1 LQKPA
6 VHFKAGFAL
15 IFAASAVV
23 LSLSKERR
31 GTFKIK
37 ANPNMLFQFTEEQ
50 LMIQQAARD
59 FAQNECLPG
68 VIERDEK
75 QQFPREQ
82 VMKLAEL
89 GFLGMMVDP
98 KYGGA
103 GMDTV
108 SYVLAM
114 EEISK
119 IDASVSVVMS
129 VNNSLVCYGLQ
140 QYGSE
145 EQKQKYLT
153 PLAQGRK
160 DGDLYIGAFM
170 LSEPE
175 AGSDATS
182 QQTIA
187 EDKGDHYLLNGTKNW
202 ITNGGTASVYLVMA
216 QTDRSKG
223 SRGINCLIVEKNW
236 PGVTVAAKEN
246 KLGIRGSDTHTVMFT
261 DVKVPKEN
269 RIGEDG
275 FGFKFAMKTL
285 AGGRIGIASQALGIA
300 SGAYELA
307 REYSKTRKAFGTE
320 IMNHQAI
327 AFKLADMATK
337 IEAARLL
344 CLKAAWEKDN
354 KIDYTLSSSMAKV
367 FASETA
373 MWTTV
378 EAVQVHGGYGF
389 VKEYHVER
397 LMRDAKITQIYEGT
411 SEVQRIVISR
421 SILR

>member
-1 LQKPA
+1 
-6 VHFKAGFAL
+6 
-15 IFAASAVV
+15 
-23 LSLSKERR
+23 
-31 GTFKIK
+31 
-37 ANPNMLFQFTEEQ
+37 MDFQLTEEH
-50 LMIQQAARD
+50 LMIQKAARD
-59 FAQNECLPG
+59 FAISELLPG
-68 VIERDEK
+68 VIERDEHQK
-75 QQFPREQ
+75 FPTEQ
-82 VMKLAEL
+82 IKKLGEL
-89 GFLGMMVDP
+89 GFLGMMVSP

-103 GMDTV
+103 GLDAI

-119 IDASVSVVMS
+119 IDASASVVMS
-129 VNNSLVCYGLQ
+129 VNNSLVCWGLETF
-140 QYGSE
+140 GTE
-145 EQKQKYLT
+145 EQKQKYLV
-153 PLAQGRK
+153 PLASGQI
-160 DGDLYIGAFM
+160 IGAFM

-182 QQTIA
+182 QRTTA

-202 ITNGGTASVYLVMA
+202 ITNGNSASVYLVMA
-216 QTDRSKG
+216 QTHPEKGSKG
-223 SRGINCLIVEKNW
+223 INALIVEKNM
-236 PGVTVAAKEN
+236 PGITIGAKEN
-246 KLGIRGSDTHTVMFT
+246 KLGIRGSDTHSVMFQ
-261 DVKVPKEN
+261 DVIVPKEN

-307 REYSKTRKAFGTE
+307 LKYSKERKAFGKE
-320 IMNHQAI
+320 ISQHQAI
-327 AFKLADMATK
+327 QFKLADMATR

-344 CLKAAWEKDN
+344 CLKAAYDKDQHR
-354 KIDYTLSSSMAKV
+354 DYTLSSSMAKV

-373 MWTTV
+373 MWVTT
-378 EAVQVHGGYGF
+378 EAVQVHGGYGY

-421 SILR
+421 AILG

>member
-1 LQKPA
+1 MQ
-6 VHFKAGFAL
+6 FQ
-15 IFAASAVV
+15 
-23 LSLSKERR
+23 LS
-31 GTFKIK
+31 
-37 ANPNMLFQFTEEQ
+37 EEHV
-50 LMIQQAARD
+50 MIQKAARD

-75 QQFPREQ
+75 QQFPKEQ
-82 VMKLAEL
+82 IMKLAEL
-89 GFLGMMVDP
+89 GFMGMMVDP

-119 IDASVSVVMS
+119 IDASTSVCMS
-129 VNNSLVCYGLQ
+129 VNNSLVCWGLETF
-140 QYGSE
+140 GSE
-145 EQKQKYLT
+145 AQKQKYLT

-160 DGDLYIGAFM
+160 DGELYIGAFL

-182 QQTIA
+182 QRTTA
-187 EDKGDHYLLNGTKNW
+187 EDMGDHYLLNGTKNW
-202 ITNGGTASVYLVMA
+202 ITNGSSASVYLVIA
-216 QTDRSKG
+216 QTDPAKGSKG
-223 SRGINCLIVEKNW
+223 INAFIVEKNW

-246 KLGIRGSDTHTVMFT
+246 KLGIRGSDTHSILLT

-307 REYSKTRKAFGTE
+307 LAYSKQRKAFGKE
-320 IMNHQAI
+320 IMHHQAI
-327 AFKLADMATK
+327 QFKLADMATK

-354 KIDYTLSSSMAKV
+354 GLDYTLSSSMAKV
-367 FASETA
+367 YASEAA
-373 MWTTV
+373 MWIST

-421 SILR
+421 SILNK